1 MILINCVSCAN
12 ASPLLTYGVACNASS
27 AGKKTAIP
35 GKQVVKVTQ
44 NAYSTLEMYLQQ
56 QREIYQNKAIAQ
68 LERLNR
74 RIDKL
79 QARTEKLDA
88 QLKSKL
94 AGPVASLKS
103 KRDAAYLK
111 LEKIKAE
118 TDQSWEMLKGELD
131 ATVDDM
137 ERDYDK
143 VLDALP

>member
-1 MILINCVSCAN
+1 MTKSYGWLVLVALVG
-12 ASPLLTYGVACNASS
+12 LLAACGEQERTS
-27 AGKKTAIP
+27 KKTAIP

-44 NAYSTLEMYLQQ
+44 NAYSTLEMYVQQ
-56 QREIYQNKAIAQ
+56 QREIYQNKATAQ

-94 AGPVASLKS
+94 VGSVGSLKS

-111 LEKIKAE
+111 LEKIRAE
-118 TDQSWEMLKGELD
+118 TDQSWELLKGELD
-131 ATVDDM
+131 AAVDDM